1 MALARENKCGY
12 MYLLATGI
20 YSQKIFTDLK
30 FDKLNEVAYKTFVD
44 KHGKVVLDQTEEHLT
59 AQVFAYDLTQPSKSY

>member
-1 MALARENKCGY
+1 MDLARQNMCGH

-30 FDKLNEVAYKTFVD
+30 FEKLNEIEYKTFVD
-44 KHGKVVLDQTEEHLT
+44 KHGKVVLGETEEHLS
-59 AQVFAYDLTQPSKSY
+59 AQVFAYDLTQPS